1 MSEHVEHPLIVPGS
15 VEART
20 YQLALAKAALRNS
33 SMIVLPTGLG
43 KTVVALLVI
52 ATRLEQGGRVLFL
65 APTKPL
71 VEQHAEFLRSHLC
84 AEIVVLTGEIPAQ
97 KRAELW
103 RSQAQVI
110 VSTPQVI
117 ENDLVAKRIALS
129 YIKLI
134 IFDEAH
140 RAVGNYS
147 YVYIASTYID
157 QAENPLVIG
166 LTASPGGT
174 IEKIQRVSDALHID
188 NIEIRTES
196 DPDVLPYIHE
206 KDIEW
211 RRFSL
216 PLEMDLVRQSLNT
229 ALSSRLREL
238 KRMGVVKNEWTST
251 SELLRLRAE
260 VANNKNYRAMS
271 IIAEVIKLRHAIG
284 MIETQGVVT
293 TNKYFE
299 RLKKEAKS
307 KGGSKAARKL
317 VADPYVKRAMDRAK
331 MLKEMH
337 PKLLAVK
344 NVVRELFINKPDSRI
359 IVFTN
364 YRDTAELV
372 KNALSEVDGVRPIKF
387 VGQAQKDGVRGLS
400 QKQQV
405 QLLSEF
411 VEGTYNVLVA
421 TSVAEEGLDIPST
434 DMVLFYEP
442 IPSEIRSIQREGRT
456 GRRRAGKV
464 VVLITKGTR
473 DEAYFWSSNR
483 KRKIM
488 RAEMKRMSDSA
499 SEELDEPTFR
509 IDSKPDD
516 LEDPSSGVK
525 SFIYNQVSD
534 RAIIESQCSY
544 HCENEVKNAVND
556 YVDVHQDRSAVPSEK
571 RQKTLLD
578 FERIA
583 TDAVKIVVDVH
594 EMRSDVVNELDKL
607 GAMVEV
613 RTLPVAD
620 YVLSDKVA
628 VERKTAEDFSSTLID
643 RDLFG
648 QIRALIE
655 SYENPIVVIEGKNL
669 YTGRNIHPNAIRGM
683 LASIVVDFR
692 VPILYSDNAEDTA
705 AMLYIIARRE
715 QIETKR
721 EPVLHGKKSTKTL
734 TEQQEYLVSSIPA
747 IGPIAARALLAHFES
762 VEAIINAR
770 EEQLVKVKGVGKITA
785 KKIRD
790 VASAKYA
797 SGSQKNKNLL

>member
-1 MSEHVEHPLIVPGS
+1 MSEYVQHPLIVPGS

-20 YQLALAKAALRNS
+20 YQLALAKAALKNS

-52 ATRLEQGGRVLFL
+52 ATRLDRGGRVLFL

-84 AEIVVLTGEIPAQ
+84 ASVVVLTGEIPAR
-97 KRAELW
+97 KRVELW
-103 RSQAQVI
+103 RGEAQVI

-117 ENDLVAKRIALS
+117 ENDLVAERFALS
-129 YIKLI
+129 RIKLI

-147 YVYIASTYID
+147 YVYIARKYID
-157 QAENPLVIG
+157 QAENPLIVG

-196 DPDVLPYIHE
+196 DPDVVPYIHE

-211 RRFSL
+211 CRFSL
-216 PLEMDLVRQSLNT
+216 PPEMDFIRQSLNI

-238 KRMGVVKNEWTST
+238 KRMRIIRNEWTST
-251 SELLRLRAE
+251 SELLRLRVE
-260 VANNKNYRAMS
+260 VGSNKNYRAMS

-317 VADPYVKRAMDRAK
+317 VGDPYVKRAMDRAK
-331 MLKEMH
+331 MLREMH

-344 NVVRELFINKPDSRI
+344 NVVRELFVNKPDSRI

-372 KNALSEVDGVRPIKF
+372 KNVLSEVDGVRPIKF

-473 DEAYFWSSNR
+473 DEAYYWSSNR

-488 RAEMKRMSDSA
+488 RAEMKRMSDEA
-499 SEELDEPTFR
+499 SDQVDESTFR

-516 LEDPSSGVK
+516 LEDSSLGVK
-525 SFIYNQVSD
+525 TLVYSHVSD

-544 HCENEVKNAVND
+544 HCENEAKNVIND
-556 YVDVHQDRSAVPSEK
+556 HRDAHQDELTVASEK
-571 RQKTLLD
+571 HQKTLLD
-578 FERIA
+578 FEGA
-583 TDAVKIVVDVH
+583 STDTVKIVVDVR
-594 EMRSDVVNELDKL
+594 ELRSDVVSEMDKL
-607 GAMVEV
+607 GAEVEV

-628 VERKTAEDFSSTLID
+628 IERKTAEDFLSTLID
-643 RDLFG
+643 RDPFG
-648 QIRALIE
+648 QIRALAD
-655 SYENPIVVIEGKNL
+655 SYENPILIIEGKDL
-669 YTGRNIHPNAIRGM
+669 YTGRNIHQNAIRGM
-683 LASIVVDFR
+683 LASIVVDFN
-692 VPILYSDNAEDTA
+692 VPILFSDNAEDTA
-705 AMLYIIARRE
+705 AMLYIIARRA
-715 QIETKR
+715 QAETKR
-721 EPVLHGKKSTKTL
+721 EPFLHGKKSTKTL
-734 TEQQEYLVSSIPA
+734 KEQQEYLISSIPA
-747 IGPIAARALLAHFES
+747 IGPVTARALLTHFQS

-770 EEQLVKVKGVGKITA
+770 EEELVKVRGIGKITA
-785 KKIRD
+785 QRIRD
-790 VASAKYA
+790 VVSAKYEL
-797 SGSQKNKNLL
+797 GSPKT